1 MVVIIRHLNT
11 RSQEERVD
19 WELLML
25 GDCCVTE
32 KKLMRRVQVQRS
44 KRGGV
49 GNKNRRSRVRSH
61 CCATETLVSGKGKE
75 CETSCVSSDE

>member
-11 RSQEERVD
+11 SQEERVD

-25 GDCCVTE
+25 GDCCLTE

-49 GNKNRRSRVRSH
+49 GNKKRRSRVRSH
-61 CCATETLVSGKGKE
+61 CCATEILFSGKGKE
-75 CETSCVSSDE
+75 EEERRG